1 MANEF
6 PNISHFIHTQ
16 AKITE
21 SPKVEKS
28 EVKQEKKVKRWE
40 AWSME
45 DTDDFFDAL
54 FEVTTIM
61 RQSLVYTVSVCI
73 YISLQ
78 CHTSLWSMQLILH
91 TVHLGHNPG
100 GSTHD

>member
-61 RQSLVYTVSVCI
+61 RQLLVYTVSVYM
-73 YISLQ
+73 YIS
-78 CHTSLWSMQLILH
+78 TVSYFSMEHAADITH
-91 TVHLGHNPG
+91 SSF
-100 GSTHD
+100 GS